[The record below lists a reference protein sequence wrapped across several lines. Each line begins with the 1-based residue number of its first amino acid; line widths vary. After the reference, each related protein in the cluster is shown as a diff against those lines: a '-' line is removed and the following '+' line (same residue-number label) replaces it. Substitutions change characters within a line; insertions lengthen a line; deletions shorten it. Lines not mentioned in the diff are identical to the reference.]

1 MTIDIVVNGDEN
13 RVENGSTL
21 ADLLE
26 SVNIDIENT
35 RGIAVAVNDE
45 IIRRTDWNKRELN
58 AGDSVELVTARQGG

>member
-1 MTIDIVVNGDEN
+1 MTIDIVVNGDES

-26 SVNIDIENT
+26 SVNIDVENT

>member
-1 MTIDIVVNGDEN
+1 MTIDIVVNGDES
-13 RVENGSTL
+13 RIENGSTL

-26 SVNIDIENT
+26 SVNINIENS

-45 IIRRTDWNKRELN
+45 LIRRTDWYKRELN

>member
-1 MTIDIVVNGDEN
+1 MAIDIVVNGDES

-26 SVNIDIENT
+26 SLNIDVENT
-35 RGIAVAVNDE
+35 RGIAVAVNEE

-58 AGDSVELVTARQGG
+58 AGDLVELVTARQGG

>member
-1 MTIDIVVNGDEN
+1 MTIDIVVNGDES

>member
-1 MTIDIVVNGDEN
+1 MTIDIVVNGDES

-26 SVNIDIENT
+26 SVNIDVENT

-58 AGDSVELVTARQGG
+58 DGDSVELVTARQGG

>member
-1 MTIDIVVNGDEN
+1 MTIDIVVNGDESK
-13 RVENGSTL
+13 VENGSTL

-26 SVNIDIENT
+26 SVNIDVENT